1 MTLAQKEKEIDNL
14 NKRIHADMSLPLR
27 SVATNTVPGEGNV
40 DAEILFVGEAPGQK
54 EDELGRPFV
63 GAAGKLLDQLIES
76 IGLKRADVFIAN
88 LIKHRP
94 PSNRD
99 PLPEE
104 IAAYTP
110 YLDAQLEIIRPK
122 LIVTLGRY
130 SMTYFLGEDK
140 NMTISKIHGQPKRR
154 HGRIVIPMYHPA
166 AALYSGNLRP
176 VLFADFAR
184 IPKVLKLIKAGK
196 DATPAENPPPEEIR
210 TESTKAQRR
219 LL

>member
-1 MTLAQKEKEIDNL
+1 MTRDQKEKAIAEL
-14 NKRIHADMSLPLR
+14 NVRIHADMTLPLR
-27 SVATNTVPGEGNV
+27 QVAANTVPGEGNV
-40 DAEILFVGEAPGQK
+40 EAEILFVGEAPGQK

-76 IGLKRADVFIAN
+76 IGLKREHVFIAN

-94 PSNRD
+94 PGNRD
-99 PLPEE
+99 PLPDE

-110 YLDAQLEIIRPK
+110 YLDEQLAIIKPK

-130 SMTYFLGEDK
+130 SMTYFLGP
-140 NMTISKIHGQPKRR
+140 NLVISKIHGQPKRNVK
-154 HGRIVIPMYHPA
+154 GQVVIPMYHPA

-176 VLFADFAR
+176 VLFADFGK
-184 IPKVLKLIKAGK
+184 IPKVLEMVKAGESVNK
-196 DATPAENPPPEEIR
+196 EEEPVKATE
-210 TESTKAQRR
+210 TQKR

>member
-1 MTLAQKEKEIDNL
+1 MTTAQKEKSIAEL
-14 NKRIHADMSLPLR
+14 NARIHADMSLPLR
-27 SVATNTVPGEGNV
+27 AIATNTVPGEGNV
-40 DAEILFVGEAPGQK
+40 DAEILLVGEAPGAK

-76 IGLKRADVFIAN
+76 IGLKRQDVFIAN

-94 PSNRD
+94 PGNRD

-104 IAAYTP
+104 IEAYTP
-110 YLDAQLEIIRPK
+110 YLDEQLKIIQPK

-130 SMTYFLGEDK
+130 SMAYFLGPG
-140 NMTISKIHGQPKRR
+140 MVISKIHGQPKRNAR
-154 HGRIVIPMYHPA
+154 GQVIVPMYHPA

-176 VLFADFAR
+176 VLFEDFKR
-184 IPKVLKLIKAGK
+184 VLKTLDLVKKGK
-196 DATPAENPPPEEIR
+196 M
-210 TESTKAQRR
+210 STKEEKETPVVPLSETQKK

>member
-1 MTLAQKEKEIDNL
+1 
-14 NKRIHADMSLPLR
+14 MSLPLR
-27 SVATNTVPGEGNV
+27 AIATNTVPGEGNV
-40 DAEILFVGEAPGQK
+40 DADILLVGEAPGAK

-63 GAAGKLLDQLIES
+63 GASGKLLDQLLES
-76 IGLKRADVFIAN
+76 IGLKRTDVFIAN

-94 PSNRD
+94 PGNRD

-104 IAAYTP
+104 IATYTP
-110 YLDAQLEIIRPK
+110 YLDEQLAIIQPK

-130 SMTYFLGEDK
+130 SMQYFLGEGQV
-140 NMTISKIHGQPKRR
+140 ISKIHGQPKWVMVKRAGLPA
-154 HGRIVIPMYHPA
+154 GRQVIMPMYHPA

-184 IPKVLKLIKAGK
+184 ILKVLALVKAGK
-196 DATPAENPPPEEIR
+196 SSTVERQETPVVKEKVTAKAE
-210 TESTKAQRR
+210 KAAAVQKK